1 MGHGFTV
8 HDAAGRV
15 VPLLRIHPSDPA
27 LDGLGFFKSKRLK
40 KLWKKIRKPLVGAAV
55 LGAGVLTGGAAL
67 AAAPAVIGAV
77 TGGASALLP
86 GAAAAVLPGAAALIG
101 GGAAPATAMAAEAVP
116 VMAAASSPAP
126 MLAPAPIPAAAPAR
140 RKRQARTVGYR
151 RGDGGGLSGPLLI
164 GGGLAAL
171 ALVLLVQRSSS
182 GKA

>member
-1 MGHGFTV
+1 MAPGFTV
-8 HDAAGRV
+8 YDATGRM
-15 VPLLRIHPSDPA
+15 VPLVRIHPGDPS

-77 TGGASALLP
+77 TSGASALLP
-86 GAAAAVLPGAAALIG
+86 GAAAVLPAAASLIG
-101 GGAAPATAMAAEAVP
+101 GGAAPATAAEPVP
-116 VMAAASSPAP
+116 VMAAAPVATV
-126 MLAPAPIPAAAPAR
+126 APAPTPAPAVPR
-140 RKRQARTVGYR
+140 QRKARTVGNR
-151 RGDGGGLSGPLLI
+151 RSDRGGLSGPLLI

-182 GKA
+182 GKG

>member
-1 MGHGFTV
+1 MAPGFTV
-8 HDAAGRV
+8 YDATGRL
-15 VPLLRIHPSDPA
+15 VPLVRIHPGDPT

-86 GAAAAVLPGAAALIG
+86 GAAAVLPAAASLIGG
-101 GGAAPATAMAAEAVP
+101 GGAAPATAAEAVP
-116 VMAAASSPAP
+116 VMAAAPVATA
-126 MLAPAPIPAAAPAR
+126 APAPAPAPVAPR
-140 RKRQARTVGYR
+140 QRKARTVGNR
-151 RGDGGGLSGPLLI
+151 QSDRGGLSGPLLI

-182 GKA
+182 GKG

>member
-1 MGHGFTV
+1 VAPGFTV
-8 HDAAGRV
+8 YDATGRM
-15 VPLLRIHPSDPA
+15 VPLVRIHPGDPT

-86 GAAAAVLPGAAALIG
+86 GAAAVLPAAASLIG
-101 GGAAPATAMAAEAVP
+101 GGGGAPAAAAEAVP
-116 VMAAASSPAP
+116 VMAAAPVAT
-126 MLAPAPIPAAAPAR
+126 AAAAPAPAPAPAPAAPR
-140 RKRQARTVGYR
+140 QRKARTVGNR
-151 RGDGGGLSGPLLI
+151 RSDRGGLSGPLFI

-182 GKA
+182 GKG